1 MQIVAYLASRA
12 HPQMRVTAGSDDKL
26 LPTTVVDQ
34 IRLWEHEQRR
44 IVTTDGEFR
53 VLLLRD
59 DLALTILPST
69 SRSTGYLYDD
79 FSSGHDYD
87 LVVNY
92 ARELGALL
100 LELPK
105 ARKVFVTADGHLQIR

>member
-1 MQIVAYLASRA
+1 
-12 HPQMRVTAGSDDKL
+12 MRVTAGGDDKL

-44 IVTTDGEFR
+44 IVTTDGELASR
-53 VLLLRD
+53 SRAND
-59 DLALTILPST
+59 DSALTIFTRTCGP
-69 SRSTGYLYDD
+69 TGYLYDD

>member
-1 MQIVAYLASRA
+1 MVGLSGN
-12 HPQMRVTAGSDDKL
+12 VLG
-26 LPTTVVDQ
+26 LPV
-34 IRLWEHEQRR
+34 
-44 IVTTDGEFR
+44 GEAD
-53 VLLLRD
+53 LREPC
-59 DLALTILPST
+59 AA
-69 SRSTGYLYDD
+69 GYLYDD

>member
-1 MQIVAYLASRA
+1 MGARA
-12 HPQMRVTAGSDDKL
+12 APDRDHRRRVSSFT
-26 LPTTVVDQ
+26 
-34 IRLWEHEQRR
+34 
-44 IVTTDGEFR
+44 
-53 VLLLRD
+53 LRD